1 MDDKM
6 SIRQELRSFGYYG
19 WHKGFYND
27 EDIFESLTSIRYSD
41 FFEEPDDDEFPY
53 DSAYPLLCGSC
64 HHFALSLQKLL
75 NYNVYIIEGIDKKG
89 FHAFCQIYKNRKWYY
104 VDARGATSSFD
115 EFMDVARTFVSDEY
129 TIRPVSDDDMR
140 LWETDSD
147 YDKEA
152 YEFAE
157 AVIRKFKECYTL

>member
-1 MDDKM
+1 M
-6 SIRQELRSFGYYG
+6 RNRETLRDFNRYEQ
-19 WHKGFYND
+19 HKGFYND

-89 FHAFCQIYKNRKWYY
+89 FHAFCQVYKNRKWYY

-115 EFMDVARTFVSDEY
+115 EFMNVARTFVSDEY
-129 TIRPVSDDDMR
+129 TIRPVSDDDIR
-140 LWETDSD
+140 QWETDSD